1 MTKDF
6 LEKLKSLL
14 PIQDLMG
21 RYIKVT
27 RRGRTYVCLC
37 PFHSEK
43 SPSCTIYPETGSF
56 YCFGCG
62 AGGDIISFIRQYEHL
77 DYREAVNA
85 LAGIAGVQVPLDTA
99 VNKEESRMK
108 GRILELNR
116 EAARFF
122 YKGLLEDGNKKGLRY
137 FAERGLRP
145 ETLKKYGLGYAP
157 NSWDTLTK
165 AMTALGYTQKELLA
179 AGLVKEGK
187 SGVYDAFRDRVIF
200 PILDLRGQVIGFG
213 GRILDGDGPK
223 YLNSPDT
230 LVFKKSRNLFSLNMA
245 KTAPETQQR
254 LILAEGYMDVIA
266 VNQGGFENVVAT
278 LGTALTGD
286 QARLMA
292 QHTKEVIIS
301 YDSDGPGQ
309 KAANKAVGLLGEAG
323 VSTKILKLEG
333 AKDPDEYIKKFG
345 STRFKLLL
353 DNALGA
359 VNFQLERAA
368 QGLDTASQEG
378 QVDYL
383 KRAAE
388 VLSEINSPLEREVY
402 ISRLAGEQRISP
414 EAIKNQVNM
423 LIRRREKGEKA
434 KNWQAITSS
443 SALPI
448 PLSEQRQGLN
458 LHSDSV
464 YTDASEAAAIRKS
477 IKAEALLMAYILRY
491 PDRLPEILK
500 VLSTEAMF
508 SAVYQRAYS
517 LLAREQ
523 ENTPLNG
530 ASDCLSVLGGELSG
544 SEMGKITEIIAKNRD
559 IDIGPKEAADYVE
572 VIKTTRE
579 NLENGPSKTPSDQ
592 EFLAFTEGLRA
603 KQDT

>member
-21 RYIKVT
+21 RYIRVT
-27 RRGRTYVCLC
+27 KRGRTYVCLC

-43 SPSCTIYPETGSF
+43 SPSCTIYPDTGSF

-62 AGGDIISFIRQYEHL
+62 AGGDIISFVRQYEHL
-77 DYREAVNA
+77 DYREAVEL

-116 EAARFF
+116 AAARFF
-122 YKGLLEDGNKKGLRY
+122 FRRLLEDGDKRGLRY
-137 FAERGLRP
+137 LANRGLKP
-145 ETLKKYGLGYAP
+145 EILKKYGLGYAP
-157 NSWDTLTK
+157 QSWDLLTK
-165 AMTALGYTQKELLA
+165 AMVQEGFTKKELLA

-187 SGVYDAFRDRVIF
+187 NGVYDAFRDRVIF

-230 LVFKKSRNLFSLNMA
+230 LVFKKSRNLFSLNVA
-245 KTAPETQQR
+245 KTVPETQKR

-266 VNQGGFENVVAT
+266 VNQGGFQNVVAT
-278 LGTALTGD
+278 LGTALTGE

-292 QHTKEVIIS
+292 QHTKEVIIA

-309 KAANKAVGLLGEAG
+309 KAANKAVNLLGEAG
-323 VSTKILKLEG
+323 VSTKILRMEG

-359 VNFQLERAA
+359 VNFQLQQAA
-368 QGLDTASQEG
+368 SGLDTSNQQG

-388 VLSEINSPLEREVY
+388 VLAEISSPLEREVY
-402 ISRLAGEQRISP
+402 ISRLAAEQRIAP
-414 EAIKNQVNM
+414 EVIKSQVEM
-423 LIRRREKGEKA
+423 LIRKRQKGEKSRE
-434 KNWQAITSS
+434 WQTITA
-443 SALPI
+443 SASMPI
-448 PLSEQRQGLN
+448 PLDEQRRDLN
-458 LHSDSV
+458 NDSPYNTPSD
-464 YTDASEAAAIRKS
+464 APAIRKAV
-477 IKAEALLMAYILRY
+477 KAEALLLAYVLRY
-491 PDRLPEILK
+491 PDRLPEITGTLPP
-500 VLSTEAMF
+500 EAMF

-517 LLAREQ
+517 ILIQ
-523 ENTPLNG
+523 ENSPLNG
-530 ASDCLSVLGGELSG
+530 VSDCLSVLSSELTGG
-544 SEMGKITEIIAKNRD
+544 EMGKITEIIAKNKD
-559 IDIGPKEAADYVE
+559 IDIGPKEAADYVD
-572 VIKTTRE
+572 VIMSTRK
-579 NLENGPSKTPSDQ
+579 NLSEKASDTQSDQ
-592 EFLAFTEGLRA
+592 EFLAFTEVLRA
-603 KQDT
+603 KQQDREEG